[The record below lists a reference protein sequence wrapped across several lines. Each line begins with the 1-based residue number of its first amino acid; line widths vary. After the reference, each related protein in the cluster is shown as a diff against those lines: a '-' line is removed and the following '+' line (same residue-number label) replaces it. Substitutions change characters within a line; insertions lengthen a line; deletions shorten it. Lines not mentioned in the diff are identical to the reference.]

1 MDAELWKERLSMT
14 KNKTMMSMPTKPNKK
29 NNTSMPSVNKRN
41 QFDVMR
47 MMINKQEEFEN
58 KLNMNEGRLSNLEDT
73 MRINGLQEYNI
84 HSAGQKSV
92 MEALGGKES
101 KAYKQISKKAF
112 SALWR
117 SFKHYFGIPRYGELP
132 AKQYK
137 EGLDFASTWQ
147 PDQEMKML
155 IAKIN
160 RG

>member
-14 KNKTMMSMPTKPNKK
+14 KNK
-29 NNTSMPSVNKRN
+29 
-41 QFDVMR
+41 
-47 MMINKQEEFEN
+47 
-58 KLNMNEGRLSNLEDT
+58 NEIVGKSAGHGLQKAISKSLRETAEAIDHLDDRVTNLEDT
-73 MRINGLQEYNI
+73 MRINGTQEYKI

-117 SFKHYFGIPRYGELP
+117 SFKHYFSIPRYGELP